1 MNVVLLQQ
9 PAIESC
15 IRNKPLVEEDLSVCS
30 AGDLFLV
37 LDRIRKDGGASK
49 IRAAISNGNTM
60 FHSLCNKGRI
70 MMLTLHGSTLADT
83 AFVDPYGDQLEL
95 DKKVFNSNAPEDS
108 VRELNVKELES
119 WGWEIK

>member
-1 MNVVLLQQ
+1 MSVVLLQQ

-15 IRNKPLVEEDLSVCS
+15 IRNKPHLEEDLSVCS

-37 LDRIRKDGGASK
+37 LDRIRKDGGAGR
-49 IRAAISNGNTM
+49 IRADICNGDTM

-70 MMLTLHGSTLADT
+70 MMLTLSGSTLADM
-83 AFVDPYGDQLEL
+83 AFVDPYGEQLEL
-95 DKKVFNSNAPEDS
+95 DKKVFRSNAPEDS